1 MIIDNL
7 WAVLSTACL
16 NGVNPKTRESL
27 EIIKDDMIDDKFT
40 LEVYRAIKRLDQF
53 GSVVSMQSIEGVSD
67 GKIDLADLSRA
78 VMANTPTSDPIYSAM
93 QVRAMHNDKLATN
106 ELKNILGKIQ
116 SGRPFDRNEVSMTLS
131 NLSQSL
137 APAVKSEPKSF
148 TDYVTGYINVIEQRQ
163 ASPEGTY
170 LDIGLD
176 VLVDKTALVV
186 LGGQPG
192 MGKTALALFVNR
204 FAAEQGHKTLMF
216 SLEMEGS
223 QLFER
228 EVSAFSKIPTQQLK
242 NVGKQGLSN
251 DQWGF
256 LSNSLD
262 NLDKLNVFIDDDPQ
276 LSVPILQQ
284 KCRDFKDKHPDLRL
298 ITIDYLTLMQMPDAQ
313 SRALSVGEATRV
325 IKLLAKELK
334 TPILLLSQ
342 LNREADKALR
352 EPRPSDLRDS
362 GAIEQ
367 DADIILFPYREEVHN
382 PDSVNKGLAKII
394 KAKVRDGEVG
404 NSILKFEA
412 GAFYEVNAQW
422 KEQPIEEKKERKKF

>member
-7 WAVLSTACL
+7 WALLSTACL
-16 NGVNPKTRESL
+16 NGVNPKTREAL
-27 EIIKDDMIDDKFT
+27 NIITEDMIEDKFT
-40 LEVYRAIKRLDQF
+40 LEVYKTIKQLDQF
-53 GSVVSMQSIEGVSD
+53 GSTVSMVAVD
-67 GKIDLADLSRA
+67 DVANGKINYGDLVTATTNA
-78 VMANTPTSDPIYSAM
+78 GITSDPIYSAM

-106 ELKNILGKIQ
+106 ELKNILGQIQ
-116 SGRPFDRNEVSMTLS
+116 SGRPFDRNEVSMTLA
-131 NLSQSL
+131 NLSQAL

-163 ASPEGTY
+163 ENPDGTY

-176 VLVDKTALVV
+176 VSVDKTALIV

-192 MGKTALALFVNR
+192 MGKTAMALFINR
-204 FAAEQGHKTLMF
+204 FTAEQGHKTLMF

-256 LSNSLD
+256 LTNSLD

-367 DADIILFPYREEVHN
+367 DADIIIFPYREEVHN

-404 NSILKFEA
+404 NSILKFES
-412 GAFYEVNAQW
+412 GAFYEANAQW
-422 KEQPIEEKKERKKF
+422 KEQPVEEKKERKKF